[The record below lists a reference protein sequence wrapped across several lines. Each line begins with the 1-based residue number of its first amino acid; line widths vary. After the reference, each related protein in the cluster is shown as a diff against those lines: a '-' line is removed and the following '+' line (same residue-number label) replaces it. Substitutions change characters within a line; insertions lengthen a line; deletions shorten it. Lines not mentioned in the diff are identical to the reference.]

1 MHQKFIKQSVFNKI
15 VRYLDTAFPPL
26 YKSRKAT
33 NEHILFDVL
42 RVLKYGIPWRDASRN
57 NTVVWQTVYKRFHQ
71 WRKYDTFNKLWNRAI
86 RVYANQR
93 VQRDKDWF
101 NQLYID
107 STQIKNIGGT
117 NCTGRNPTDRGR
129 LGTKISLICDRN
141 MTVVGSV
148 MAPSNISDISLTE
161 PTINSIPKDVTTRK
175 SRNLSYLVADKG
187 YSSYNLSERL
197 QTNHNIR
204 LVAPV
209 KSKHRPSNKTCTTI
223 LGRKL
228 LQKRHVVENTMS
240 NLKRFKRIRT
250 REDGLIKSYDAFF
263 YLGLVIRT
271 LSRL

>member
-1 MHQKFIKQSVFNKI
+1 
-15 VRYLDTAFPPL
+15 
-26 YKSRKAT
+26 
-33 NEHILFDVL
+33 
-42 RVLKYGIPWRDASRN
+42 
-57 NTVVWQTVYKRFHQ
+57 
-71 WRKYDTFNKLWNRAI
+71 
-86 RVYANQR
+86 
-93 VQRDKDWF
+93 
-101 NQLYID
+101 
-107 STQIKNIGGT
+107 
-117 NCTGRNPTDRGR
+117 
-129 LGTKISLICDRN
+129 

-263 YLGLVIRT
+263 YLGL
-271 LSRL
+271 SRL